1 MSIDPSIDPL
11 GGSYS
16 QSTHHPALQIWS
28 FELRES
34 RSDSGPLIALRGID
48 LHIKRGEVLGL
59 VGDNG
64 SGKSTFVKILAG
76 FQHQDEGQIFLDEK
90 PVDLHSVKDARR
102 AGIETV
108 YQDLALVPALSVYE
122 NLFLNREVT
131 RFGRIGWLS
140 NKKMKELA
148 RQHLA

>member
-11 GGSYS
+11 EAAAAKAPIIS
-16 QSTHHPALQIWS
+16 PADLV
-28 FELRES
+28 LRTEGITK
-34 RSDSGPLIALRGID
+34 RFGPLIALRGID

-90 PVDLHSVKDARR
+90 PVDFHSVREARR
-102 AGIETV
+102 AGIETEGEAGGR
-108 YQDLALVPALSVYE
+108 LAMEIRARLS
-122 NLFLNREVT
+122 R
-131 RFGRIGWLS
+131 
-140 NKKMKELA
+140 
-148 RQHLA
+148 